1 MQKIFHKPPQ
11 NERIL
16 VDKSLNVVVNQTGE
30 LRSVWVESRLY
41 FMYNFD
47 LRLYKFKLH
56 PLRITLKYGIVVQV
70 GINVQV
76 RIFL

>member
-47 LRLYKFKLH
+47 LRLYKFKVH
-56 PLRITLKYGIVVQV
+56 P
-70 GINVQV
+70 
-76 RIFL
+76 